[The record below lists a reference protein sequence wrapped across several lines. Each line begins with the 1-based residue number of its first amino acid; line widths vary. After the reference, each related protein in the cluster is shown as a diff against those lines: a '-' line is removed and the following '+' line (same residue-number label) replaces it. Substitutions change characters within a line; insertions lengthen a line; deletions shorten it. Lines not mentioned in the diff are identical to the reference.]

1 MPLRRVVIAKNDEGQ
16 RLDKFLTKAY
26 PNLPQA
32 VLYKCIRTKDVKR
45 NGKRCQISDRLQAG
59 DVLSFTGRRN
69 FPEGGAGIR
78 FFEGSPFPF
87 RAIRGRKHS
96 AAG

>member
-59 DVLSFTGRRN
+59 DVLSLYWQEEFFQKEIMGRL
-69 FPEGGAGIR
+69 
-78 FFEGSPFPF
+78 
-87 RAIRGRKHS
+87 
-96 AAG
+96 

>member
-1 MPLRRVVIAKNDEGQ
+1 MPRRTVVIEKNDAGQ

-45 NGKRCQISDRLQAG
+45 NGKRCQYMHSPRQKRRADRR
-59 DVLSFTGRRN
+59 RRN
-69 FPEGGAGIR
+69 T
-78 FFEGSPFPF
+78 
-87 RAIRGRKHS
+87 
-96 AAG
+96 